1 MTIMKTKSDIIIKV
15 LSLGIGLAVGIVLIA
30 KVFFELSYDS
40 FYKDIDRVYNI
51 NTWISMQGN
60 EKDYGQ
66 VSGAVA
72 VGFMEEVPGVEAGT
86 RTTYVFNGDTY
97 LDEEGNKLKATLVC
111 ADTCFF
117 KVFDRPILAGD
128 PVKALGKWGSVMVSR
143 SFAEKIADQV
153 GNDGSVTP
161 DQVGND
167 GNVTPDQVGN
177 DGSVT
182 PDQVGNDGSV
192 TPDQVGNDGSVT
204 PDLIGGLSSIIGKQL
219 ANEDMPGLKMTIE
232 GVFEDFPK
240 NGSLSYDILL
250 SMDTYG
256 KQSTDNWNGNDRY
269 KGYVKLMP
277 GVDPNTLA
285 DAIRKM
291 QEAHQPLE
299 QIEAQ
304 GTSFKYFLKSF
315 SKMHTSAPEVRQQV
329 VLLSIVA
336 ALLIL
341 ISLLN
346 YILIVI
352 SSMVKRS
359 KEVGVRKCYGAEGK
373 HIYGM
378 LTKEALLHIVLS
390 LVLAAIII
398 FAGRSIV
405 ENLLGVPFTTLL
417 VPQSMVA
424 IGAVILFVLIISIV
438 VPAELYQRI
447 PVYAALKNYTE
458 NSRNW
463 KLGLLGVQV
472 LINVFLVVMMLVIGR
487 QYQVVTHA
495 DTGYDYDN
503 LYYISLFDG
512 NRQAVT
518 RAVRALESLPEVSG
532 VATAYNL
539 PFNGSNGDNVYL
551 PDDDRELF
559 NIADQYECSDGFY
572 ELMGIEFLEGRAPRD
587 SSEIVVDEKFVKKMA
602 EFTDWSDGAVGKQ
615 VFITGHDRSRDSQR
629 SYFTISGVY
638 KSYIIGN
645 LTGVD
650 QRPSA
655 LFYGEIGSMSSW
667 MPHVL
672 FKMADQVGHDVMTGS
687 EHNVMTGSDRSSL
700 GKVKATLEQ
709 ALEGREINIVSYEEQ
724 MRAAY
729 DDSKK
734 MRNTMA
740 LGAVF
745 SLLIALLGLIGFIK
759 DESLRRSKEMAVRK
773 INGATTRNIL
783 GVFSMDIMKLS
794 IAAALIA
801 CIGAFFVARRWLEQF
816 AEKVSLN
823 PLYFIGGTLLV
834 LAIVLGVV
842 VLNCL
847 RIARANPVD
856 SLKNE

>member
-1 MTIMKTKSDIIIKV
+1 MKKNSDILIKV

-40 FYKDIDRVYNI
+40 FYKDIGRVYNI

-66 VSGAVA
+66 VSGAVP
-72 VGFMEEVPGVEAGT
+72 VGFMEEVPGVECGT

-97 LDEEGNKLKATLVC
+97 LDEDGNKLKATLVC

-117 KVFDRPILAGD
+117 KVFDRPILAGE
-128 PVKALGKWGSVMVSR
+128 PVKALGKWGCVMVSR
-143 SFAEKIADQV
+143 SFAEK
-153 GNDGSVTP
+153 
-161 DQVGND
+161 
-167 GNVTPDQVGN
+167 
-177 DGSVT
+177 
-182 PDQVGNDGSV
+182 
-192 TPDQVGNDGSVT
+192 
-204 PDLIGGLSSIIGKQL
+204 LGGVQECIGKQI
-219 ANEDMPGLKMTIE
+219 ANADMDGLKMTIE
-232 GVFEDFPK
+232 GVFEDLPK
-240 NGSLSYDILL
+240 NGSLDYDILL
-250 SMDTYG
+250 SMETYG

-269 KGYVKLMP
+269 KGYVKLAP
-277 GVDPNTLA
+277 GVDPATLT

-299 QIEAQ
+299 RIEAQ
-304 GTSFKYFLKSF
+304 GNTFRYFLKPF
-315 SKMHTSAPEVRQQV
+315 STMHTSAPEVRQQV
-329 VLLSIVA
+329 ILLSIVA

-352 SSMVKRS
+352 SSLVKRS

-373 HIYGM
+373 HISGM

-390 LVLAAIII
+390 VVLAAVII
-398 FAGRSIV
+398 FAGRSII

-417 VPQSMVA
+417 VPQSVVA
-424 IGAVILFVLIISIV
+424 IIAVLVFVLAISIV

-472 LINVFLVVMMLVIGR
+472 LINVFLVVMMLIIGR
-487 QYQVVTHA
+487 QYQKVTHA
-495 DTGYDYDN
+495 DTGYDYKN
-503 LYYISLFDG
+503 LYYFDMFDG
-512 NRQAVT
+512 DRQT
-518 RAVRALESLPEVSG
+518 LLRAAETLRSLPEVSG
-532 VATAYNL
+532 VAASYNL
-539 PFNGSNGDNVYL
+539 PFQGSSGDNVYL

-559 NIADQYECSDGFY
+559 NIADQYECSPEFY
-572 ELMGIEFLEGRAPRD
+572 DLMGIQFLEGRAPRD
-587 SSEIVVDEKFVKKMA
+587 SSEVVVDEKFVQKMA

-615 VFITGHDRSRDSQR
+615 VFITGHDRSRDSER
-629 SYFTISGVY
+629 SYFTIAGVY
-638 KSYIIGN
+638 KSYLIGN

-650 QRPSA
+650 PRPSA

-667 MPHVL
+667 MPHTF
-672 FKMADQVGHDVMTGS
+672 FKVRPEALPKVRQV
-687 EHNVMTGSDRSSL
+687 
-700 GKVKATLEQ
+700 LEQ
-709 ALEGREINIVSYEEQ
+709 ALEGREINIISYEEQ

-773 INGATTRNIL
+773 INGATTRDIL
-783 GVFSMDIMKLS
+783 SVFAKYIMKLS
-794 IAAALIA
+794 AVMAVIA
-801 CIGAFFVARRWLEQF
+801 CLAAFFVAHKWLEQF

-823 PLYFIGGTLLV
+823 PLYFIDGAVLV
-834 LAIVLGVV
+834 LAIVLSVV

-847 RIARANPVD
+847 RIARANPVE

>member
-1 MTIMKTKSDIIIKV
+1 MKKNSDILIKV

-40 FYKDIDRVYNI
+40 FYKDIDRVYTI
-51 NTWISMQGN
+51 RTWYSQHGD
-60 EKDYGQ
+60 EHDYGQ

-97 LDEEGNKLKATLVC
+97 LDENGNKLKATLVC

-128 PVKALGKWGSVMVSR
+128 PEQALSKWGCVMVSR
-143 SFAEKIADQV
+143 SFAEKLVDEMPGQAGHDV
-153 GNDGSVTP
+153 SSV
-161 DQVGND
+161 
-167 GNVTPDQVGN
+167 
-177 DGSVT
+177 
-182 PDQVGNDGSV
+182 
-192 TPDQVGNDGSVT
+192 
-204 PDLIGGLSSIIGKQL
+204 IGKQI
-219 ANEDMPGLKMTIE
+219 ANADMDGLKLTIE

-240 NGSLSYDILL
+240 NGSLDYDILL
-250 SMDTYG
+250 SMETYG
-256 KQSTDNWNGNDRY
+256 KQSTDNWLGNDRY

-277 GVDPNTLA
+277 GIDPNTLTE
-285 DAIRKM
+285 AIRKM

-304 GTSFKYFLKSF
+304 GTSLKYFLKPF
-315 SKMHTSAPEVRQQV
+315 SNMHTSSPEVKTQV
-329 VLLSIVA
+329 ILLSIVA
-336 ALLIL
+336 ALLII

-390 LVLAAIII
+390 LVIAAIII
-398 FAGRSIV
+398 FAGRGIV
-405 ENLLGVPFTTLL
+405 ENLLGVPFQTLL
-417 VPQSMVA
+417 VSQSIMA
-424 IGAVILFVLIISIV
+424 IAAVLLFVLVISIV

-458 NSRNW
+458 NSRRW

-472 LINVFLVVMMLVIGR
+472 LINVFLVLMMLIIGR
-487 QYQVVTHA
+487 QYQKVSNA
-495 DTGYDYDN
+495 DTGYDYKN
-503 LYYISLFDG
+503 LYYFDLFDG
-512 NRQAVT
+512 DRQAQV
-518 RAVRALESLPEVSG
+518 RAVETLKRLPEVSG
-532 VATAYNL
+532 VAATYNL
-539 PFNGSNGDNVYL
+539 PYMGSNGDNVSL
-551 PDDDRELF
+551 PEDDRELF
-559 NIADQYECSDGFY
+559 NIADQYDCSPEFY
-572 ELMGIEFLEGRAPRD
+572 DLMGIRFLEGRAPRD
-587 SSEIVVDEKFVKKMA
+587 SSEVVVDEKFVQKMA
-602 EFTDWSDGAVGKQ
+602 EFTDWNDGAVGKQ
-615 VFITGHDRSRDSQR
+615 VFITGHGENGMMDKG
-629 SYFTISGVY
+629 YFTISGVY
-638 KSYIIGN
+638 KSYLIGN
-645 LTGVD
+645 LQGVD
-650 QRPSA
+650 ERPSA

-667 MPHVL
+667 MPHIL
-672 FKMADQVGHDVMTGS
+672 FKVSPEALV
-687 EHNVMTGSDRSSL
+687 NVRG
-700 GKVKATLEQ
+700 
-709 ALEGREINIVSYEEQ
+709 ALNEALPDKEINIVSYEEQ

-729 DDSKK
+729 ADSKK

-773 INGATTRNIL
+773 INGATTSDIL
-783 GVFSMDIMKLS
+783 SVFAKDIMKLS
-794 IAAALIA
+794 AVMAVIA
-801 CIGAFFVARRWLEQF
+801 CIAAYFVAHKWLEQF

-823 PLYFIGGTLLV
+823 PLYFIGGALLV
-834 LAIVLGVV
+834 LTIVLGVV

-847 RIARANPVD
+847 RIARANPVE

>member
-1 MTIMKTKSDIIIKV
+1 MKTKRDIWIKV
-15 LSLGIGLAVGIVLIA
+15 LSLGVGLAVGIVLIA
-30 KVFFELSYDS
+30 KVFFELSFDS
-40 FYKDIDRVYNI
+40 FYKDIDRVYII
-51 NTWISMQGN
+51 NTWYSHQGE
-60 EKDYGQ
+60 EKDFGQ

-86 RTTYVFNGDTY
+86 RTTFVFNGDTY
-97 LDEEGNKLKATLVC
+97 LDEDGNKLTGTLVC

-117 KVFDRPILAGD
+117 KVFDRPILSGD

-143 SFAEKIADQV
+143 SFAEKILRSAQD
-153 GNDGSVTP
+153 DISSV
-161 DQVGND
+161 
-167 GNVTPDQVGN
+167 
-177 DGSVT
+177 
-182 PDQVGNDGSV
+182 
-192 TPDQVGNDGSVT
+192 
-204 PDLIGGLSSIIGKQL
+204 IGKQI
-219 ANEDMPGLKMTIE
+219 ANEDMDGLKLTIE
-232 GVFEDFPK
+232 GVFEDFPE
-240 NGSLSYDILL
+240 NGSLDYDILL
-250 SMDTYG
+250 SMSTYG

-277 GVDPNTLA
+277 GVDPNSLT

-304 GTSFKYFLKSF
+304 GTSLRYFLKPF
-315 SKMHTSAPEVRQQV
+315 SKLHTSNPEVKMQV
-329 VLLSIVA
+329 ILLSIVA

-373 HIYGM
+373 HIYVM
-378 LTKEALLHIVLS
+378 LTKEASVHLLLS
-390 LVLAAIII
+390 LALAAIII
-398 FAGRSIV
+398 FAGRGIV
-405 ENLLGVPFTTLL
+405 ENLLGVPFQTLL
-417 VPQSMVA
+417 VPQSIVA
-424 IGAVILFVLIISIV
+424 IAAVVLFVLIISIV

-472 LINVFLVVMMLVIGR
+472 LINVFLVVMMLIIGR
-487 QYQVVTHA
+487 QYQKVSNA
-495 DTGYDYDN
+495 DTGYDYKN
-503 LYYISLFDG
+503 LYYFDMFDG
-512 NRQAVT
+512 DRQALV
-518 RAVRALESLPEVSG
+518 RAVQTLKSLPEVTG
-532 VATAYNL
+532 VAAAYNL
-539 PFNGSNGDNVYL
+539 PFDGSNGDNVYL
-551 PDDDRELF
+551 PGDDRELF
-559 NIADQYECSDGFY
+559 NIADQYECSPEFY
-572 ELMGIEFLEGRAPRD
+572 DLMGIEFLEGRAPRD
-587 SSEIVVDEKFVKKMA
+587 SSEIVVDEKFVTKMA
-602 EFTDWSDGAVGKQ
+602 GFTDWSDGAVGKQ
-615 VFITGHDRSRDSQR
+615 VFITGHDRSRDADR

-650 QRPSA
+650 PRPSA

-667 MPHVL
+667 MPHTF
-672 FKMADQVGHDVMTGS
+672 FKVSPDALPKVRQV
-687 EHNVMTGSDRSSL
+687 
-700 GKVKATLEQ
+700 LEQ
-709 ALEGREINIVSYEEQ
+709 ALEGREINILSYEEQ

-729 DDSKK
+729 ADSKK

-740 LGAVF
+740 IGAVF
-745 SLLIALLGLIGFIK
+745 SLLIALLGLIGFIR

-773 INGATTRNIL
+773 INGATTQDIL
-783 GVFSMDIMKLS
+783 GVFATDILKLS
-794 IAAALIA
+794 LVMALLADIA
-801 CIGAFFVARRWLEQF
+801 AFFVARKWLEQF

-823 PLYFIGGTLLV
+823 PLYFIGGALIVLL
-834 LAIVLGVV
+834 IVLGVV

-847 RIARANPVD
+847 KIARENPVV

>member
-1 MTIMKTKSDIIIKV
+1 MKKNSDILIKV

-40 FYKDIDRVYNI
+40 FYKDIDRVYTI
-51 NTWISMQGN
+51 NTWYSHQGE

-72 VGFMEEVPGVEAGT
+72 VGFMDEVPGVEAGT
-86 RTTYVFNGDTY
+86 RTTYVFNGNTY
-97 LDEEGNKLKATLVC
+97 LDENGNKLSGTLVC

-117 KVFDRPILAGD
+117 QVFDRPILAGD
-128 PVKALGKWGSVMVSR
+128 PVKVLGKWGSVLVNR
-143 SFAEKIADQV
+143 SFAEKM
-153 GNDGSVTP
+153 
-161 DQVGND
+161 
-167 GNVTPDQVGN
+167 
-177 DGSVT
+177 
-182 PDQVGNDGSV
+182 
-192 TPDQVGNDGSVT
+192 
-204 PDLIGGLSSIIGKQL
+204 GGVQECIGKQICN
-219 ANEDMPGLKMTIE
+219 ADMDGLKLTIE

-240 NGSLSYDILL
+240 NGSLDYDILL

-256 KQSTDNWNGNDRY
+256 KNSTDNWLGNDRY

-277 GVDPNTLA
+277 GVDPNTLT

-299 QIEAQ
+299 RIEAQ
-304 GTSFKYFLKSF
+304 GTSLRYFLKPF
-315 SKMHTSAPEVRQQV
+315 STLHTSDPDVKSQV
-329 VLLSIVA
+329 ILLSIVA

-390 LVLAAIII
+390 LVLAAAII

-405 ENLLGVPFTTLL
+405 ENLLGVPFQTLL
-417 VPQSMVA
+417 VPQSIVA
-424 IGAVILFVLIISIV
+424 IAALILFVLVISIV

-472 LINVFLVVMMLVIGR
+472 LINVFLVVMMLIIGR
-487 QYQVVTHA
+487 QYQKVSNA
-495 DTGYDYDN
+495 DTGYDYKN
-503 LYYISLFDG
+503 LYYFDMFDG
-512 NRQAVT
+512 DRQALT
-518 RAVRALESLPEVSG
+518 RAHQTLQSLPEVTG
-532 VATAYNL
+532 VAASYNL
-539 PFNGSNGDNVYL
+539 PYQGSSGDNVYL
-551 PDDDRELF
+551 PNDDRELF
-559 NIADQYECSDGFY
+559 NIADQYECSPDFY
-572 ELMGIEFLEGRAPRD
+572 DLMGIQFLEGRAPRD

-615 VFITGHDRSRDSQR
+615 VFITGHDRSSDTERR
-629 SYFTISGVY
+629 YFTISGVY

-650 QRPSA
+650 PRPSA

-667 MPHVL
+667 MPHTF
-672 FKMADQVGHDVMTGS
+672 FKVRPDALQ
-687 EHNVMTGSDRSSL
+687 
-700 GKVKATLEQ
+700 KVRQALEQ
-709 ALEGREINIVSYEEQ
+709 ALEGREINILSYEEQ

-729 DDSKK
+729 ADSKK

-740 LGAVF
+740 IGAVF
-745 SLLIALLGLIGFIK
+745 SLLIALLGLIGFIR

-773 INGATTRNIL
+773 INGATTRDIL
-783 GVFSMDIMKLS
+783 GVFAVDILKLS
-794 IAAALIA
+794 GIMAVIA
-801 CIGAFFVARRWLEQF
+801 CIAAFFVARKWLEQF

-823 PLYFIGGTLLV
+823 PLYFIGGALLV
-834 LAIVLGVV
+834 LFIVLGVV

-847 RIARANPVD
+847 KIARANPVE

>member
-1 MTIMKTKSDIIIKV
+1 MKKNSDILIKV

-40 FYKDIDRVYNI
+40 FYKEIDRIYTI
-51 NTWISMQGN
+51 NTWYSHQGD

-72 VGFMEEVPGVEAGT
+72 IGFMEEVPGVEAGT
-86 RTTYVFNGDTY
+86 RTTFVFNGDTY
-97 LDEEGNKLKATLVC
+97 LDEDGNKLKATLVC
-111 ADTCFF
+111 ADTSFF
-117 KVFDRPILAGD
+117 KVFDRPILAGN
-128 PVKALGKWGSVMVSR
+128 PVKALGNWGSVMVSR
-143 SFAEKIADQV
+143 SFAEKILRSAQD
-153 GNDGSVTP
+153 DISSV
-161 DQVGND
+161 
-167 GNVTPDQVGN
+167 
-177 DGSVT
+177 
-182 PDQVGNDGSV
+182 
-192 TPDQVGNDGSVT
+192 
-204 PDLIGGLSSIIGKQL
+204 IGKQI
-219 ANEDMPGLKMTIE
+219 ANEDMDGLKLTIE

-240 NGSLSYDILL
+240 NGSLDYDILL

-256 KQSTDNWNGNDRY
+256 KQSTDNWLGNDRY
-269 KGYVKLMP
+269 KGYVKLAP
-277 GVDPNTLA
+277 GVNPNTLT

-304 GTSFKYFLKSF
+304 GTSLKYFLKQF

-359 KEVGVRKCYGAEGK
+359 KEVGVRKCYGAEGR

-378 LTKEALLHIVLS
+378 LSKEALLHIVLS
-390 LVLAAIII
+390 LAIAAVII
-398 FAGRSIV
+398 FAGRGIV
-405 ENLLGVPFTTLL
+405 ENLLGVPFQTLL
-417 VPQSMVA
+417 VPQSIMA
-424 IGAVILFVLIISIV
+424 IAAVLAFVLVISIV

-472 LINVFLVVMMLVIGR
+472 LINVFLVVMMLIIGR
-487 QYQVVTHA
+487 QYQKVSHA
-495 DTGYDYDN
+495 NTGYDYDN

-512 NRQAVT
+512 DRQAVT
-518 RAVRALESLPEVSG
+518 RAVRALESLPEVTG

-572 ELMGIEFLEGRAPRD
+572 DLMDIEFLEGRAPRD
-587 SSEIVVDEKFVKKMA
+587 SSEIVVDEKFVAKMA

-615 VFITGHDRSRDSQR
+615 VFITGHDRSSDTERR
-629 SYFTISGVY
+629 YFTISGVY
-638 KSYIIGN
+638 KSYLIGN

-650 QRPSA
+650 PRPSA

-672 FKMADQVGHDVMTGS
+672 FKVQPT
-687 EHNVMTGSDRSSL
+687 SL
-700 GKVKATLEQ
+700 VKVKQALEK
-709 ALEGREINIVSYEEQ
+709 ALEGREINIISYEEQ

-740 LGAVF
+740 IGSVF
-745 SLLIALLGLIGFIK
+745 SLLIALLGLIGFIR

-773 INGATTRNIL
+773 INGATTRDIL
-783 GVFSMDIMKLS
+783 SVFAKDIMKLS
-794 IAAALIA
+794 AVMAVIA
-801 CIGAFFVARRWLEQF
+801 CIAAYFVAHKWLEQF
-816 AEKVSLN
+816 AEKVSLS
-823 PLYFIGGTLLV
+823 PLYFIGGAVLV

>member
-1 MTIMKTKSDIIIKV
+1 MKSKNDILIKV
-15 LSLGIGLAVGIVLIA
+15 LSLGVGLAVGIVLIA

-40 FYKDIDRVYNI
+40 FYKDIDRVYTI
-51 NTWISMQGN
+51 NTWYSHQGE

-72 VGFMEEVPGVEAGT
+72 VGFMDEVPGVEAGT

-97 LDEEGNKLKATLVC
+97 LDGDGNKLSGILVC

-117 KVFDRPILAGD
+117 QVFDRPILAGD
-128 PVKALGKWGSVMVSR
+128 PVKVLGKWGSVMVNR
-143 SFAEKIADQV
+143 SFAEKM
-153 GNDGSVTP
+153 
-161 DQVGND
+161 
-167 GNVTPDQVGN
+167 
-177 DGSVT
+177 
-182 PDQVGNDGSV
+182 
-192 TPDQVGNDGSVT
+192 
-204 PDLIGGLSSIIGKQL
+204 GGVQECIGKQICN
-219 ANEDMPGLKMTIE
+219 ADMEGLKLTIE

-240 NGSLSYDILL
+240 NGSLDYDILL

-256 KQSTDNWNGNDRY
+256 KNSTDNWLGNDRY

-277 GVDPNTLA
+277 GVDPNTLT

-299 QIEAQ
+299 RIEAQ
-304 GTSFKYFLKSF
+304 GTSLRYFLKPF
-315 SKMHTSAPEVRQQV
+315 STLHTSDPDVKSQV
-329 VLLSIVA
+329 ILLSIVA

-405 ENLLGVPFTTLL
+405 ENLLGVPFQTLL
-417 VPQSMVA
+417 VPQSIMA
-424 IGAVILFVLIISIV
+424 IAAVILLVLVISIV
-438 VPAELYQRI
+438 VPAELYQRV

-472 LINVFLVVMMLVIGR
+472 LINVFLVVMMLIIGR
-487 QYQVVTHA
+487 QYQKVSNA
-495 DTGYDYDN
+495 DTGYDYKN
-503 LYYISLFDG
+503 LYYFDMFDG
-512 NRQAVT
+512 DRQALT
-518 RAVRALESLPEVSG
+518 RAAQTLRSLPEVSA
-532 VATAYNL
+532 VAAAYNL
-539 PFNGSNGDNVYL
+539 PFEGSNGDNVYL
-551 PDDDRELF
+551 PNDDRELF
-559 NIADQYECSDGFY
+559 NIADQYECSPDFY
-572 ELMGIEFLEGRAPRD
+572 DLMGIQFLEGRAPRD
-587 SSEIVVDEKFVKKMA
+587 SSEIVVDEKFVTKMA

-615 VFITGHDRSRDSQR
+615 IFVTGHDRSRDSER

-638 KSYIIGN
+638 KSYLIGN

-650 QRPSA
+650 PRPSA

-667 MPHVL
+667 MPHTF
-672 FKMADQVGHDVMTGS
+672 FKVRPEA
-687 EHNVMTGSDRSSL
+687 L
-700 GKVKATLEQ
+700 PKVRQALEQ
-709 ALEGREINIVSYEEQ
+709 ALEGREINILSYEEQ

-729 DDSKK
+729 ADSKK
-734 MRNTMA
+734 MRNTMGI
-740 LGAVF
+740 GAVF
-745 SLLIALLGLIGFIK
+745 SLLIALLGLIGFIR

-773 INGATTRNIL
+773 INGATTKDIL
-783 GVFSMDIMKLS
+783 SVFAKDIMKLS
-794 IAAALIA
+794 AVMAVIA
-801 CIGAFFVARRWLEQF
+801 CVAAYFVAHKWLEQF

-823 PLYFIGGTLLV
+823 PLYFIGGALLV
-834 LAIVLGVV
+834 LFIVLGVV

-847 RIARANPVD
+847 KIARANPVE

>member
-1 MTIMKTKSDIIIKV
+1 MRRQSDILIKI
-15 LSLGIGLAVGIVLIA
+15 LSLGVGLAVGIVLIA

-40 FYKDIDRVYNI
+40 FYKDIHRVYNI

-97 LDEEGNKLKATLVC
+97 LDEDGNKLKGTLVC

-117 KVFDRPILAGD
+117 QVFGRPILVGD
-128 PVKALGKWGSVMVSR
+128 PVKALGKWGSAMVSR
-143 SFAEKIADQV
+143 SFAEKILRSAQDDISTV
-153 GNDGSVTP
+153 
-161 DQVGND
+161 
-167 GNVTPDQVGN
+167 
-177 DGSVT
+177 
-182 PDQVGNDGSV
+182 
-192 TPDQVGNDGSVT
+192 
-204 PDLIGGLSSIIGKQL
+204 IGKQIY
-219 ANEDMPGLKMTIE
+219 NEDMADLKLTIE

-240 NGSLSYDILL
+240 NGTLDYDILL

-256 KQSTDNWNGNDRY
+256 KQSTDNWLGNDRY

-277 GVDPNTLA
+277 GVDPATLT

-304 GTSFKYFLKSF
+304 GTSLRYFLKPF
-315 SKMHTSAPEVRQQV
+315 SKMHTSDPEVKSQV
-329 VLLSIVA
+329 ILLSIVA

-378 LTKEALLHIVLS
+378 LTKEASLHIFLS
-390 LVLAAIII
+390 LALAAIII

-405 ENLLGVPFTTLL
+405 ENLLGVPFTAML
-417 VPQSMVA
+417 VPQSIMAIVA
-424 IGAVILFVLIISIV
+424 VLIVVLIISIV

-472 LINVFLVVMMLVIGR
+472 LINVFLVVMMLIIGR
-487 QYQVVTHA
+487 QYQKISHA

-503 LYYISLFDG
+503 LYYISIFDG
-512 NRQAVT
+512 DRQAIT
-518 RAVRALESLPEVSG
+518 RAVRTLESLPEVSD

-539 PFNGSNGDNVYL
+539 PFKGSNGDNVYL
-551 PDDDRELF
+551 PGDDRELF
-559 NIADQYECSDGFY
+559 NVADQYECSDGFY
-572 ELMGIEFLEGRAPRD
+572 DLMGIEFLEGRAPRD
-587 SSEIVVDEKFVKKMA
+587 SSEIVVDEKFVKKIA
-602 EFTDWSDGAVGKQ
+602 EFADWSDGAVGKQ
-615 VFITGHDRSRDSQR
+615 VFITGHDRSGNSER

-645 LTGVD
+645 MTGVD
-650 QRPSA
+650 ERPSA

-672 FKMADQVGHDVMTGS
+672 FKIDSSASLEMAKG
-687 EHNVMTGSDRSSL
+687 
-700 GKVKATLEQ
+700 ALES
-709 ALEGREINIVSYEEQ
+709 ALEGREINIFSYEEQ

-740 LGAVF
+740 LGSVF

-773 INGATTRNIL
+773 INGATTQDIL
-783 GVFSMDIMKLS
+783 GLFAMDIMKLS
-794 IAAALIA
+794 AVMAVIA
-801 CIGAFFVARRWLEQF
+801 CVGAFFVARRWLEQF

-823 PLYFIGGTLLV
+823 PLYFIGGAVLV
-834 LAIVLGVV
+834 LLIVLGVV

-847 RIARANPVD
+847 RIASANPVE

>member
-1 MTIMKTKSDIIIKV
+1 M
-15 LSLGIGLAVGIVLIA
+15 LSLGVGLAVGIVLIA
-30 KVFFELSYDS
+30 KVFFELSFDS
-40 FYKDIDRVYNI
+40 FYKDIDRVYTI
-51 NTWISMQGN
+51 NTWYSHQGE
-60 EKDYGQ
+60 EKDFGQ

-86 RTTYVFNGDTY
+86 RTTFVFNGDTY
-97 LDEEGNKLKATLVC
+97 LDEDGNKLTGTLVC

-117 KVFDRPILAGD
+117 KVFDRPILSGD

-143 SFAEKIADQV
+143 SFAEK
-153 GNDGSVTP
+153 
-161 DQVGND
+161 
-167 GNVTPDQVGN
+167 
-177 DGSVT
+177 
-182 PDQVGNDGSV
+182 
-192 TPDQVGNDGSVT
+192 
-204 PDLIGGLSSIIGKQL
+204 LGGVQECIGKQI
-219 ANEDMPGLKMTIE
+219 ANEDMDGLKLTIE
-232 GVFEDFPK
+232 GVFEDFPE
-240 NGSLSYDILL
+240 NGSLDYDILL
-250 SMDTYG
+250 SMSTYG

-277 GVDPNTLA
+277 GVDPNTLT

-304 GTSFKYFLKSF
+304 GTSLRYFLKPF
-315 SKMHTSAPEVRQQV
+315 SKLHTSNPEVKMQV
-329 VLLSIVA
+329 ILLSIVA

-373 HIYGM
+373 HIYVM
-378 LTKEALLHIVLS
+378 LTKEASVHLLLS
-390 LVLAAIII
+390 LALAAIII
-398 FAGRSIV
+398 FAGRGIV
-405 ENLLGVPFTTLL
+405 ENLLGVPFQTLL
-417 VPQSMVA
+417 VPQSIVA
-424 IGAVILFVLIISIV
+424 IAAVVLFVLIISIV

-472 LINVFLVVMMLVIGR
+472 LINVFLVVMMLIIGR
-487 QYQVVTHA
+487 QYQKVSNA
-495 DTGYDYDN
+495 DTGYDYKN
-503 LYYISLFDG
+503 LYYFDMFDG
-512 NRQAVT
+512 DRQALV
-518 RAVRALESLPEVSG
+518 RAVQTLKSLPEVTG
-532 VATAYNL
+532 VAAAYNL
-539 PFNGSNGDNVYL
+539 PFDGSNGDNVYL
-551 PDDDRELF
+551 PGDDRELF
-559 NIADQYECSDGFY
+559 NIADQYECSPEFY
-572 ELMGIEFLEGRAPRD
+572 DLMGIEFLEGRAPRD
-587 SSEIVVDEKFVKKMA
+587 SSEIVVDEKFVTKMA
-602 EFTDWSDGAVGKQ
+602 GFTDWSDGAVGKQ
-615 VFITGHDRSRDSQR
+615 VFITGHDRSRDEDR

-650 QRPSA
+650 PRPSA

-667 MPHVL
+667 MPHTF
-672 FKMADQVGHDVMTGS
+672 FKVSPDALPKVRQV
-687 EHNVMTGSDRSSL
+687 
-700 GKVKATLEQ
+700 LEQ
-709 ALEGREINIVSYEEQ
+709 ALEGREINILSYEEQ

-729 DDSKK
+729 ADSKK

-740 LGAVF
+740 IGAVF
-745 SLLIALLGLIGFIK
+745 SLLIALLGLIGFIR

-773 INGATTRNIL
+773 INGATTQDIL
-783 GVFSMDIMKLS
+783 GVFATDILKLS
-794 IAAALIA
+794 LVMALLADIA
-801 CIGAFFVARRWLEQF
+801 AFFVARKWLEQF

-823 PLYFIGGTLLV
+823 PLYFIGGALIVLL
-834 LAIVLGVV
+834 IVLGVV

-847 RIARANPVD
+847 KIARENPVV

>member
-1 MTIMKTKSDIIIKV
+1 MRHNSDILIKV
-15 LSLGIGLAVGIVLIA
+15 LSLGVGLAVGIVLIA

-40 FYKDIDRVYNI
+40 FYKDIDRVYTI
-51 NTWISMQGN
+51 NTWYSHQGE

-72 VGFMEEVPGVEAGT
+72 VGFMDEVPGVESGT
-86 RTTYVFNGDTY
+86 RTTYVFNGNTY
-97 LDEEGNKLKATLVC
+97 LDENGNKLSGTLVC

-117 KVFDRPILAGD
+117 QVFDRPILAGD
-128 PVKALGKWGSVMVSR
+128 PVKVLGKWGSVLVNR
-143 SFAEKIADQV
+143 SFAEKM
-153 GNDGSVTP
+153 
-161 DQVGND
+161 
-167 GNVTPDQVGN
+167 
-177 DGSVT
+177 
-182 PDQVGNDGSV
+182 
-192 TPDQVGNDGSVT
+192 
-204 PDLIGGLSSIIGKQL
+204 GGVQECIGKQICN
-219 ANEDMPGLKMTIE
+219 ADMDGLKLTIE

-240 NGSLSYDILL
+240 NGSLDYDILL

-256 KQSTDNWNGNDRY
+256 KNSTDNWLGNDRY

-277 GVDPNTLA
+277 GVDPNTLT

-299 QIEAQ
+299 RIEAQ
-304 GTSFKYFLKSF
+304 GTSLRYFLKPF
-315 SKMHTSAPEVRQQV
+315 STLHTSDPDVKSQV
-329 VLLSIVA
+329 ILLSIVA

-390 LVLAAIII
+390 LVLAAVII

-405 ENLLGVPFTTLL
+405 ENLLGVPFQTLL
-417 VPQSMVA
+417 VPQSIMA
-424 IGAVILFVLIISIV
+424 IAAVILLVLVISIV
-438 VPAELYQRI
+438 VPAELYQRV

-472 LINVFLVVMMLVIGR
+472 LINVFLVVMMLIIGR
-487 QYQVVTHA
+487 QYQKVSNA
-495 DTGYDYDN
+495 DTGYDYKN
-503 LYYISLFDG
+503 LYYFDMFDG
-512 NRQAVT
+512 DRQALT
-518 RAVRALESLPEVSG
+518 RAAQTLRSLPEVSA
-532 VATAYNL
+532 VAAAYNL
-539 PFNGSNGDNVYL
+539 PFEGSNGDNVYL
-551 PDDDRELF
+551 PNDDRELF
-559 NIADQYECSDGFY
+559 NIADQYECSPDFY
-572 ELMGIEFLEGRAPRD
+572 DLMGIQFLEGRAPRD
-587 SSEIVVDEKFVKKMA
+587 SSEIVVDEKFVTKMA

-615 VFITGHDRSRDSQR
+615 VFITGHDRSSDTERR
-629 SYFTISGVY
+629 YFTISGVY

-650 QRPSA
+650 SRPSA

-667 MPHVL
+667 MPHTF
-672 FKMADQVGHDVMTGS
+672 FKVRPEALPKIRQ
-687 EHNVMTGSDRSSL
+687 
-700 GKVKATLEQ
+700 ALEQ
-709 ALEGREINIVSYEEQ
+709 ALEGREINILSYEEQ

-729 DDSKK
+729 ADSKK

-740 LGAVF
+740 IGAVF
-745 SLLIALLGLIGFIK
+745 SLLIALLGLIGFIR

-773 INGATTRNIL
+773 INGATTRDIL
-783 GVFSMDIMKLS
+783 GVFAVDILKLS
-794 IAAALIA
+794 GVMAVIA
-801 CIGAFFVARRWLEQF
+801 CIAAFFVAHKWLEQF

-823 PLYFIGGTLLV
+823 PLYFIGGALLV
-834 LAIVLGVV
+834 LLIVLGVV

-847 RIARANPVD
+847 RIARANPVE

>member
-1 MTIMKTKSDIIIKV
+1 MKTKSDIWIKV
-15 LSLGIGLAVGIVLIA
+15 LSLGVGLAVGIVLIA

-40 FYKDIDRVYNI
+40 FYRDIDRVYII

-72 VGFMEEVPGVEAGT
+72 VGFMDEVPGVEAGT
-86 RTTYVFNGDTY
+86 RTTSVFNGDTY
-97 LDEEGNKLKATLVC
+97 LDEEGNKLKGTLVC

-117 KVFDRPILAGD
+117 QVFDRPILAGN
-128 PVKALGKWGSVMVSR
+128 PVKILGKWGGVMVSR
-143 SFAEKIADQV
+143 SFAEK
-153 GNDGSVTP
+153 
-161 DQVGND
+161 
-167 GNVTPDQVGN
+167 
-177 DGSVT
+177 
-182 PDQVGNDGSV
+182 
-192 TPDQVGNDGSVT
+192 
-204 PDLIGGLSSIIGKQL
+204 LGGVQECIGKL
-219 ANEDMPGLKMTIE
+219 VYNEDMAGLKLPIE

-240 NGSLSYDILL
+240 NGSLDYDILL
-250 SMDTYG
+250 SMETYG

-277 GVDPNTLA
+277 GVDPNTLS

-299 QIEAQ
+299 MLEAQ
-304 GTSFKYFLKSF
+304 GTSFRYFLKPF
-315 SKMHTSAPEVRQQV
+315 SKMHTSAPEVRQTV
-329 VLLSIVA
+329 ILLSIVA

-352 SSMVKRS
+352 SSLVKRS

-378 LTKEALLHIVLS
+378 LTKEALLHIL
-390 LVLAAIII
+390 LALLLAAIII

-405 ENLLGVPFTTLL
+405 ENLLDVPFQTLL
-417 VPQSMVA
+417 VPQSIVA
-424 IGAVILFVLIISIV
+424 IAAVILFVLIISIV

-472 LINVFLVVMMLVIGR
+472 FINVFLVVMMLIIGR
-487 QYQVVTHA
+487 QYQKVSNA
-495 DTGYDYDN
+495 DTGYDYKN
-503 LYYISLFDG
+503 LYYFDMFDG
-512 NRQAVT
+512 DRQALARGVQT
-518 RAVRALESLPEVSG
+518 LQSLPEVFG
-532 VATAYNL
+532 VAAAYNL
-539 PFNGSNGDNVYL
+539 PFGGSSGDNVYL

-559 NIADQYECSDGFY
+559 NIADQYECSGGFY
-572 ELMGIEFLEGRAPRD
+572 DLMGIEFLEGRAPRD
-587 SSEIVVDEKFVKKMA
+587 SSEIVVDEKFVTKMA

-615 VFITGHDRSRDSQR
+615 VFITGHDRSRDSER

-638 KSYIIGN
+638 KSYIIGT
-645 LTGVD
+645 LTGVES
-650 QRPSA
+650 RPSA

-667 MPHVL
+667 MPHT
-672 FKMADQVGHDVMTGS
+672 FF
-687 EHNVMTGSDRSSL
+687 
-700 GKVKATLEQ
+700 KVKPEALPKVRQALEQ
-709 ALEGREINIVSYEEQ
+709 ALEGREINILSYEEQ

-729 DDSKK
+729 ADSKK

-740 LGAVF
+740 IGAIF
-745 SLLIALLGLIGFIK
+745 SLLIALLGLIGFIR

-773 INGATTRNIL
+773 INGATMQDIL
-783 GVFSMDIMKLS
+783 GVFAMDILKLS
-794 IAAALIA
+794 AVMAVLA
-801 CIGAFFVARRWLEQF
+801 CAGAFFVARKWLEQF

-823 PLYFIGGTLLV
+823 PLYFIGGALLV

-847 RIARANPVD
+847 KIARENPVE

>member
-1 MTIMKTKSDIIIKV
+1 MTKNDILIKV

-40 FYKDIDRVYNI
+40 FYKDIDQVYTI
-51 NTWISMQGN
+51 NTWYSHQGE
-60 EKDYGQ
+60 EKDFGQ

-72 VGFMEEVPGVEAGT
+72 VGFMEEVPGVEVGT
-86 RTTYVFNGDTY
+86 RTTFVFNGDTY
-97 LDEEGNKLKATLVC
+97 LDEDGNKLKATLVC

-117 KVFDRPILAGD
+117 KVFDRSILVGD
-128 PVKALGKWGSVMVSR
+128 PVKVLSKWGSVMVSR
-143 SFAEKIADQV
+143 SFAEKLVDSSASPQ
-153 GNDGSVTP
+153 ND
-161 DQVGND
+161 
-167 GNVTPDQVGN
+167 NVILSGAKD
-177 DGSVT
+177 
-182 PDQVGNDGSV
+182 
-192 TPDQVGNDGSVT
+192 
-204 PDLIGGLSSIIGKQL
+204 LSSVIGKQVY
-219 ANEDMPGLKMTIE
+219 NEDMEGLKLSIE

-240 NGSLSYDILL
+240 NGSLDYDILL

-256 KQSTDNWNGNDRY
+256 KQSTDNWLGNDRY

-277 GVDPNTLA
+277 SVDPNTLTN
-285 DAIRKM
+285 AIRKM

-299 QIEAQ
+299 RIEAQ
-304 GTSFKYFLKSF
+304 GTSLKYFLKPF
-315 SKMHTSAPEVRQQV
+315 SKMHTSDPEVKSQV
-329 VLLSIVA
+329 ILLSIVA

-378 LTKEALLHIVLS
+378 LTKEALLHILLS
-390 LVLAAIII
+390 LALAFVII

-405 ENLLGVPFTTLL
+405 ENLLGVPFQTLL
-417 VPQSMVA
+417 VPQSMMA
-424 IGAVILFVLIISIV
+424 IIAVLVFVLVISIV

-472 LINVFLVVMMLVIGR
+472 LINVFLVVMMLIIGR
-487 QYQVVTHA
+487 QYQKVSNA
-495 DTGYDYDN
+495 DTGYNYDN
-503 LYYISLFDG
+503 LYFISLFDG
-512 NRQAVT
+512 DRQAIT
-518 RAVRALESLPEVSG
+518 RAVRTLESLPEVSG

-572 ELMGIEFLEGRAPRD
+572 DLMGIEFLEGRAPRD

-615 VFITGHDRSRDSQR
+615 VFITGHDRSSDTERR
-629 SYFTISGVY
+629 YFTISGVY
-638 KSYIIGN
+638 KSYLIGN

-650 QRPSA
+650 PRPSA

-672 FKMADQVGHDVMTGS
+672 FKLDASANGLSMTK
-687 EHNVMTGSDRSSL
+687 E
-700 GKVKATLEQ
+700 ALEQ
-709 ALEGREINIVSYEEQ
+709 ALEGREINIVSYEEE

-729 DDSKK
+729 SDSKK
-734 MRNTMA
+734 MRDTMA
-740 LGAVF
+740 IGAVF
-745 SLLIALLGLIGFIK
+745 SLLIALLGLIGFIR

-773 INGATTRNIL
+773 INGATTRDIL
-783 GVFSMDIMKLS
+783 GTFAKDIMKLS
-794 IAAALIA
+794 VVMAVIA
-801 CIGAFFVARRWLEQF
+801 CVAAFFVAHKWLEQF

-823 PLYFIGGTLLV
+823 PLYFIGGAVLVLLV
-834 LAIVLGVV
+834 VLGVV

-847 RIARANPVD
+847 RIARANPVE

>member
-1 MTIMKTKSDIIIKV
+1 MKTKSDIWIKV
-15 LSLGIGLAVGIVLIA
+15 LSLGVGLAVGIVLIA

-40 FYKDIDRVYNI
+40 FYRDINRVYII
-51 NTWISMQGN
+51 NTWYSMQGE

-86 RTTYVFNGDTY
+86 RTTFVFNGNTY
-97 LDEEGNKLKATLVC
+97 LDEGGNKLSGTLVC

-128 PVKALGKWGSVMVSR
+128 PVKVLGKWGSVMVSR
-143 SFAEKIADQV
+143 SFAEK
-153 GNDGSVTP
+153 
-161 DQVGND
+161 
-167 GNVTPDQVGN
+167 
-177 DGSVT
+177 
-182 PDQVGNDGSV
+182 
-192 TPDQVGNDGSVT
+192 
-204 PDLIGGLSSIIGKQL
+204 LGGAQECIGKQI
-219 ANEDMPGLKMTIE
+219 ANEDMDGLKLTVE

-240 NGSLSYDILL
+240 NGSLDYDILL

-269 KGYVKLMP
+269 KGYVKLFP
-277 GVDPNTLA
+277 GVDPGTLS
-285 DAIRKM
+285 DGIRKM

-299 QIEAQ
+299 ELEARGMQ
-304 GTSFKYFLKSF
+304 FKYFLKPF
-315 SKMHTSAPEVRQQV
+315 SKLHTSNPEVKTQV
-329 VLLSIVA
+329 ILLSIVA
-336 ALLIL
+336 TLLIL

-390 LVLAAIII
+390 LALAAIII
-398 FAGRSIV
+398 FAGRGIV
-405 ENLLGVPFTTLL
+405 ENLLGVPFQTLL
-417 VPQSMVA
+417 VPQSIVA
-424 IGAVILFVLIISIV
+424 ITAVVLFVLIISIV

-472 LINVFLVVMMLVIGR
+472 LINVFLVVMMLIIGR
-487 QYQVVTHA
+487 QYQMVSNA
-495 DTGYDYDN
+495 DTGYDYKN
-503 LYYISLFDG
+503 LYYFDMFDG
-512 NRQAVT
+512 DRQALT
-518 RAVRALESLPEVSG
+518 RAHQTLRNLPEVTG
-532 VATAYNL
+532 VAAAYNL
-539 PFNGSNGDNVYL
+539 PFEGSNGDNVYL

-559 NIADQYECSDGFY
+559 NIADQYECSPEFY
-572 ELMGIEFLEGRAPRD
+572 DLMGIQFLEGRAPRD
-587 SSEIVVDEKFVKKMA
+587 SSEIVVDETFVAKMA
-602 EFTDWSDGAVGKQ
+602 EFADWSDGAVGKQ
-615 VFITGHDRSRDSQR
+615 IFVTGHERSRDADR

-650 QRPSA
+650 PRPSA

-667 MPHVL
+667 MPHTF
-672 FKMADQVGHDVMTGS
+672 FKVSPEA
-687 EHNVMTGSDRSSL
+687 L
-700 GKVKATLEQ
+700 PKVRQALEQ
-709 ALEGREINIVSYEEQ
+709 ALEGREINILSYEEQ

-729 DDSKK
+729 VDSKK

-740 LGAVF
+740 IGAVF
-745 SLLIALLGLIGFIK
+745 SLLIALLGLIGFIR

-773 INGATTRNIL
+773 INGATTQDIL
-783 GVFSMDIMKLS
+783 GVFAMDILKLS
-794 IAAALIA
+794 AVMAVIA
-801 CIGAFFVARRWLEQF
+801 CIGAFFVARKWLEQF

-823 PLYFIGGTLLV
+823 PLYFIGGALLV
-834 LAIVLGVV
+834 LAIVVAVV

-847 RIARANPVD
+847 KIARENPVE
-856 SLKNE
+856 SLKSE

>member
-1 MTIMKTKSDIIIKV
+1 MKVKNDILIKV
-15 LSLGIGLAVGIVLIA
+15 LSLGVGLAVGIVLIA

-40 FYKDIDRVYNI
+40 FYKDIDRVYTI
-51 NTWISMQGN
+51 NTWYSHQGE

-72 VGFMEEVPGVEAGT
+72 VGFMDEVPGVEAGT
-86 RTTYVFNGDTY
+86 RTTYVFNGNTY
-97 LDEEGNKLKATLVC
+97 LDENGNKLSGTLVC

-117 KVFDRPILAGD
+117 QVFDRPILAGD
-128 PVKALGKWGSVMVSR
+128 PVKVLGKWGSVLVNR
-143 SFAEKIADQV
+143 SFAEKM
-153 GNDGSVTP
+153 
-161 DQVGND
+161 
-167 GNVTPDQVGN
+167 
-177 DGSVT
+177 
-182 PDQVGNDGSV
+182 
-192 TPDQVGNDGSVT
+192 
-204 PDLIGGLSSIIGKQL
+204 GGVQECIGKQI
-219 ANEDMPGLKMTIE
+219 ANADMDGLKLTIE

-240 NGSLSYDILL
+240 NGSLDYDILL

-256 KQSTDNWNGNDRY
+256 KNSTDNWLGNDRY

-277 GVDPNTLA
+277 GVDPNTLT

-299 QIEAQ
+299 RIEAQ
-304 GTSFKYFLKSF
+304 GTSLKYFLKPF
-315 SKMHTSAPEVRQQV
+315 SSMHTSDPDVKSQV
-329 VLLSIVA
+329 ILLSIVS

-390 LVLAAIII
+390 LVLAAAII

-405 ENLLGVPFTTLL
+405 ENLLGVPFQTLL
-417 VPQSMVA
+417 VPQSIMA
-424 IGAVILFVLIISIV
+424 IAAVILLVLVISIV
-438 VPAELYQRI
+438 VPAELYQRV

-472 LINVFLVVMMLVIGR
+472 LINVFLVVMMLIIGR
-487 QYQVVTHA
+487 QYQKVSNA
-495 DTGYDYDN
+495 DTGYDYKN
-503 LYYISLFDG
+503 LYYFDMFDG
-512 NRQAVT
+512 DRQSL
-518 RAVRALESLPEVSG
+518 VRAAQTLRSIPEVSA
-532 VATAYNL
+532 VAAAYNL
-539 PFNGSNGDNVYL
+539 PFQGSNGDNVYL
-551 PDDDRELF
+551 PNDDRELF
-559 NIADQYECSDGFY
+559 NIADQYECSPDFY
-572 ELMGIEFLEGRAPRD
+572 DLMGIQFLEGRAPRD

-615 VFITGHDRSRDSQR
+615 VFITGHDRSDDTGRR
-629 SYFTISGVY
+629 YFTISGVY
-638 KSYIIGN
+638 KSYLIGN

-650 QRPSA
+650 PRPSA
-655 LFYGEIGSMSSW
+655 LFYGEIGSMNSW
-667 MPHVL
+667 MPHTF
-672 FKMADQVGHDVMTGS
+672 FKVRPEA
-687 EHNVMTGSDRSSL
+687 L
-700 GKVKATLEQ
+700 PKVRQALEK
-709 ALEGREINIVSYEEQ
+709 ALEGREINILSYEEQ

-729 DDSKK
+729 ADSKK

-740 LGAVF
+740 IGAVF
-745 SLLIALLGLIGFIK
+745 SLLIALLGLIGFIR

-773 INGATTRNIL
+773 INGASTRDIL
-783 GVFSMDIMKLS
+783 SVFASDILKLS
-794 IAAALIA
+794 GVMAVIA
-801 CIGAFFVARRWLEQF
+801 CIAAFFVARKWLEQF
-816 AEKVSLN
+816 AEKVSLS
-823 PLYFIGGTLLV
+823 PLYFIGGALLV
-834 LAIVLGVV
+834 LLIVLGVV

-847 RIARANPVD
+847 KIARANPVE